1 MRVMNYQVR
10 LVSPSSFAYSA
21 LGASIA
27 GVMWM
32 PATCFTRDA
41 KAHATTPP
49 PQATPSTVSVAFA
62 PDVST
67 ISFSATASVI
77 GLAVENGVA

>member
-1 MRVMNYQVR
+1 MSMPVR
-10 LVSPSSFAYSA
+10 
-21 LGASIA
+21 
-27 GVMWM
+27 
-32 PATCFTRDA
+32 CFTRGA

-49 PQATPSTVSVAFA
+49 PQATSSTVSVAFA

-67 ISFSATASVI
+67 ISFSAAASVI